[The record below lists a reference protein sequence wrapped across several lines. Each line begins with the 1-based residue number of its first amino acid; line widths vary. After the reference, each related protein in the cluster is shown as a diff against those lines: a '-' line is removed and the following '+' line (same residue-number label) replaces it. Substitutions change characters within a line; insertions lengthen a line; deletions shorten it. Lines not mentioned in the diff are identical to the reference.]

1 MPFLEVS
8 AKEGTNIDEIFYT
21 LGRGIKQAFDKD
33 TGTDNGSHCTHI
45 STSGLKNGKAGNK
58 KGCDC

>member
-21 LGRGIKQAFDKD
+21 LGRGIKSAFDKD
-33 TGTDNGSHCTHI
+33 SGTDSGTGATSI
-45 STSGLKNGKAGNK
+45 SSGVKNVKGKKA
-58 KGCDC
+58 C